1 MDYRLND
8 KKKLMFFSQLQV
20 LLRSGLG
27 FSRSFAL
34 VIEGA
39 ESKDKEVLS
48 SVFEN
53 VIAGKSLWE
62 AVCAEKSFS
71 RLDSGVIRIGEE
83 TGRLQDALDFLSR
96 YYTRKEEQRR
106 MIVNALSYPA
116 ITLCVAAAVLI
127 FMLLVVVPMFQQ
139 VYARMGSDLP
149 GITKTIIRFS
159 EMAPTII
166 LCFAASA
173 GVVFISKRLAGD
185 YGKYQQA
192 VSSVILKL
200 PVAGEL
206 VKKYQMSRICSL
218 MHLMTSSG
226 VPVLQALK
234 LLSGIMT
241 FYPFRESILHLCKT
255 IEKGGSLADGISG
268 REHLYGKKFAVLI
281 RIGEETG
288 SLESMFRSQA
298 EDTAAELEFGIRQM
312 NNVLEP
318 ALILCIGAIVAFV
331 LIAMYMPM
339 FKLGMTIR

>member
-1 MDYRLND
+1 
-8 KKKLMFFSQLQV
+8 
-20 LLRSGLG
+20 
-27 FSRSFAL
+27 
-34 VIEGA
+34 
-39 ESKDKEVLS
+39 
-48 SVFEN
+48 
-53 VIAGKSLWE
+53 
-62 AVCAEKSFS
+62 
-71 RLDSGVIRIGEE
+71 
-83 TGRLQDALDFLSR
+83 
-96 YYTRKEEQRR
+96 

-149 GITKTIIRFS
+149 GITKTIIQFS

-166 LCFAASA
+166 LCLAASV
-173 GVVFISKRLAGD
+173 GVAFISKRLAGD

-281 RIGEETG
+281 RVGEETG

>member
-149 GITKTIIRFS
+149 GITKTIIQFS

-166 LCFAASA
+166 LCLAASV
-173 GVVFISKRLAGD
+173 GVAFISKRLAGD

-281 RIGEETG
+281 RVGEETG

>member
-127 FMLLVVVPMFQQ
+127 FMLLVVVPIFQQ

-149 GITKTIIRFS
+149 GITKTIIQFS

-166 LCFAASA
+166 LCLAASV
-173 GVVFISKRLAGD
+173 GVAFISKRLAGD

-281 RIGEETG
+281 RVGEETG

>member
-1 MDYRLND
+1 
-8 KKKLMFFSQLQV
+8 
-20 LLRSGLG
+20 
-27 FSRSFAL
+27 
-34 VIEGA
+34 
-39 ESKDKEVLS
+39 
-48 SVFEN
+48 
-53 VIAGKSLWE
+53 
-62 AVCAEKSFS
+62 
-71 RLDSGVIRIGEE
+71 
-83 TGRLQDALDFLSR
+83 
-96 YYTRKEEQRR
+96 

-166 LCFAASA
+166 LCLAASV
-173 GVVFISKRLAGD
+173 GVAFISKRLAGD
-185 YGKYQQA
+185 CGKYQQA

-281 RIGEETG
+281 RVGEETG

-298 EDTAAELEFGIRQM
+298 DEQRPRTRPDPVYRGHCGFRAHCHVYADVQTRHDNPVKKKTADFLTKFLQY
-312 NNVLEP
+312 P
-318 ALILCIGAIVAFV
+318 H
-331 LIAMYMPM
+331 
-339 FKLGMTIR
+339 